1 MPVVPPIPHAPATGD
16 VQFTSFPNS
25 LSAESI
31 CPLPTLRLLVDDFF
45 TYIHPLVPVPHEPTF
60 RTAFERREDVSNR
73 IFLALL
79 ASMIGS
85 LVASFPRRPK
95 LHLRTEAEKA
105 AFPHS
110 MALVKR
116 CHDVAVQARGTGYL
130 DRTATVYDAATSYF
144 LGLCA
149 GYVYNMRRCRTY
161 LAECRTMLQVY
172 DLCCQSRFSSASNA
186 TSPNSM

>member
-1 MPVVPPIPHAPATGD
+1 
-16 VQFTSFPNS
+16 
-25 LSAESI
+25 
-31 CPLPTLRLLVDDFF
+31 
-45 TYIHPLVPVPHEPTF
+45 
-60 RTAFERREDVSNR
+60 
-73 IFLALL
+73 
-79 ASMIGS
+79 
-85 LVASFPRRPK
+85 
-95 LHLRTEAEKA
+95 
-105 AFPHS
+105 

-172 DLCCQSRFSSASNA
+172 DLCRQSTRFSSASNA
-186 TSPNSM
+186 TSPNSMSSPSSVDPLGGAGIGPGAGYYVDIIQQELGRRLFYTILVGFRTLQQLGSMDISAHFPPETPTERYPP